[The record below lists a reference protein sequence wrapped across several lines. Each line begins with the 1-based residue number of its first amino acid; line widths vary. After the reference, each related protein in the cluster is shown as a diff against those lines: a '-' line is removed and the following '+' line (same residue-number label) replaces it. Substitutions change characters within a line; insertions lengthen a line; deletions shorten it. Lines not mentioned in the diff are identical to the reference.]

1 MPDYTMLYHWRSNL
15 SSNIGNA
22 LTSVKHSWVVLLQQE
37 LMAVVEPA
45 DAQGIVQND
54 ILPSHL
60 FGLLSPVG
68 IFGGTSLYTVW
79 GVVTWGSRMC
89 LKFLNSVKLTLRLH
103 VPMESMES
111 MERVHKTVRSIL
123 DTTSWVADRC
133 GHSNRTVLDHRCHH
147 TNLTSQTKCSI
158 LTHAKW
164 AFLPVIS
171 RAHRWS

>member
-89 LKFLNSVKLTLRLH
+89 LKILKLCQTD
-103 VPMESMES
+103 PTITCTMKSMES

-123 DTTSWVADRC
+123 DTTSQVADRC

-158 LTHAKW
+158 LTHCKVG
-164 AFLPVIS
+164 FPTS
-171 RAHRWS
+171 YK